1 MNCWNIH
8 PIVGT
13 STLLLEHPPYCWN
26 IHPIVR
32 TSTLLFEHPPYSP
45 DLAPSDLCLFPELKL
60 FFAGQRFSLNQ
71 AVAGYVADVM
81 KNHYMD
87 GIMVLEHCWNK
98 YISLKGHYVE
108 K

>member
-1 MNCWNIH
+1 M
-8 PIVGT
+8 
-13 STLLLEHPPYCWN
+13 HPPT
-26 IHPIVR
+26 
-32 TSTLLFEHPPYSP
+32 TSVLAMGKLRDLHYELLEHPPYSP